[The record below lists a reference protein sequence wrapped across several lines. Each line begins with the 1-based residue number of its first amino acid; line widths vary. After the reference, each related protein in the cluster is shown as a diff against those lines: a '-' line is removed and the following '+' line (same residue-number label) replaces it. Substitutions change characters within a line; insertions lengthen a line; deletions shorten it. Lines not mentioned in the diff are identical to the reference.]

1 MSVHSARRYD
11 RLTHRSPDRP
21 LSVREAQKA
30 ETRGRVVESA
40 RALFATRGYAEAT
53 IRDIARHAGVA
64 PGSVFT
70 TFASKAE
77 LLQEIVFS
85 RYAELFSQ
93 IGAAVDVEATTIER
107 LAALARAAYR
117 NEMQELRLLSENIG
131 ASWTWSQEADMA
143 NRERLKP
150 FFETIMRVLKEG
162 VAKGEL
168 AADTSIE
175 TVTDMVFSCYL
186 RNFRRAL
193 FDGWSA
199 DQCADFLSEQMRVI
213 IDGCRPR

>member
-11 RLTHRSPDRP
+11 RPNHRSPDRP

-40 RALFATRGYAEAT
+40 RALFASRGYAEAT

-143 NRERLKP
+143 NRERLRP

-162 VAKGEL
+162 VAKREL

-193 FDGWSA
+193 FDGWTA
-199 DQCADFLSEQMRVI
+199 DQCADFLSEQMRI
-213 IDGCRPR
+213 ILDGCRPR